1 LTQRDF
7 SQFFKNPRT
16 WNQDLVAIGGDF
28 SIDRLLYAYSNGIF
42 PWSENPIRWYSL
54 DPRAIFNLENVH
66 FSRTVMRKVR
76 NKKFRVTCNEAFA
89 EVMLSCSNRDNDN
102 TWITSGFLK
111 GYSLLHALGWAH
123 SFESWNDRNELV
135 GGVYGIA
142 IGKFFAGESMFSFS
156 SDAGKVALYHL
167 FDALRKDGFEL
178 FDTQQL
184 NHITWE
190 LGAYEISKNDYLDRL
205 SNAVR
210 DPDLWRAHLSSTL

>member
-1 LTQRDF
+1 MTQRDF

-167 FDALRKDGFEL
+167 FDALREDGFEL